1 MSQQDPHHKPHGED
15 DVTAKQTEAQPDVEN
30 AQPDVTTQD
39 EPPDLSAEQQRLE
52 QAEVEAEK
60 YRDLALRT
68 QAEME
73 NLRKRTQ
80 RELESARKFAVE
92 KFATELLGVCDSMDL
107 GLQSVESGS
116 GDIDKFREGME
127 MTRRMLASA
136 MEKAGV
142 EIVDPKGETFDPD
155 YHEAVA
161 TQSTDECKSGTV
173 MTVMQK
179 GYTLNGRVLRAAMVT
194 VAKPQE

>member
-1 MSQQDPHHKPHGED
+1 MSQQDPHRKPHGED
-15 DVTAKQTEAQPDVEN
+15 DVTARQTEAQPDIEN
-30 AQPDVTTQD
+30 AQPETGAQD
-39 EPPDLSAEQQRLE
+39 DLESSAEQQLE
-52 QAEVEAEK
+52 QARGEVEK

-92 KFATELLGVCDSMDL
+92 KFASELLGVCDSMDL
-107 GLQSVESGS
+107 GLQSAESGP
-116 GDIDKFREGME
+116 GDFDKFREGME
-127 MTRRMLASA
+127 MTRRMLLSA

-142 EIVDPKGETFDPD
+142 EVIDPEGETFDPD

-161 TQSTDECKSGTV
+161 TQPTDEQAPGTV
-173 MTVMQK
+173 MAVMQK

-194 VAKPQE
+194 VAKSQE